1 MKGYFAYL
9 SKGHLA
15 HLGVIGARDTDLTS
29 QVSMERIQSRVSLH
43 PASPT
48 TVAPGARPLAVWGGS
63 RSTGSGVTTQSRE
76 GALPSSGPSTQRLGT
91 PDSQTWGSSSVK
103 MQITIASCLHS
114 KTRQGSEAPILT
126 AMDRASLSP
135 CSCRGMPPRGPFV
148 TSPPREASDAIF
160 PDPRQ
165 HLPIIAAWLGCPA
178 PQAALL
184 PALVRISPSLRGLYM
199 QACVHIGP
207 GRPWTRH
214 AAQPWTQWTPQR
226 PVVTPVHQEN
236 PNSKKEE
243 QSPRWLSHTII
254 QPTDIQE
261 HVRCAGTEQGPHMAV
276 PS

>member
-1 MKGYFAYL
+1 M
-9 SKGHLA
+9 
-15 HLGVIGARDTDLTS
+15 GAQDTDLTS
-29 QVSMERIQSRVSLH
+29 QVSMERIQSRMSLH

-48 TVAPGARPLAVWGGS
+48 TGAPGAGPLTVWGGS
-63 RSTGSGVTTQSRE
+63 RSTGSGVTTQTRE
-76 GALPSSGPSTQRLGT
+76 GALPSSGPSTQWLGT

-103 MQITIASCLHS
+103 MQITIASCIHS
-114 KTRQGSEAPILT
+114 KTRQGSEVPILT

-148 TSPPREASDAIF
+148 MSPPREASDAIF
-160 PDPRQ
+160 PDRRQ

-184 PALVRISPSLRGLYM
+184 PALARISPSLRGLYM

-207 GRPWTRH
+207 GRPWTWH
-214 AAQPWTQWTPQR
+214 AAQPWTQWTPQC

-236 PNSKKEE
+236 PNSKKAE

-261 HVRCAGTEQGPHMAV
+261 HVRCAGTEQGPHMAGT
-276 PS
+276 P